1 MRAGPQVSVTENTA
15 RLLEEL
21 AQYATG
27 IRAIVAD
34 GLPRTEHCATAIIIL
49 HDCSPDLVR
58 ALEMCGGVRVV
69 EGKHIAEYVDLRGA
83 RVSVRAVER
92 QERGRERKRRG

>member
-1 MRAGPQVSVTENTA
+1 VTATENTA

-21 AQYATG
+21 GSYATG

-34 GLPRTEHCATAIIIL
+34 GLPRTEHCSTAVIIL
-49 HDCSPDLVR
+49 HDCSPELLH
-58 ALEMCGGVRVV
+58 ALESCGGTRIR
-69 EGKHIAEYVDLRGA
+69 EHANALEYVDLRGA

-92 QERGRERKRRG
+92 PERAPVRRRAR